1 MDNKNLLKGTMVY
14 TFSNILTKMG
24 SLIFLP
30 IMTRILTQEQF
41 GIIGT
46 LSPITTLFTV
56 LLGLGLYNAQMKK
69 YVELKENENELGS
82 YMFTVTA
89 IVITINALLFL
100 FLLTP
105 IAEKWFSYIIDLKT
119 ISYRPL
125 ILISIFT
132 AFINAL
138 NTLAI
143 TLFRMKKMY
152 VKVAIG
158 TLISFFTNYILA
170 VYFIKTLKLGVFG
183 NQMAN
188 LIAVGVLLIYCF
200 KDYFLKFK
208 FKVKK
213 EYIGYSMKNGLPLI
227 FIELT
232 DQIVNFDIHFLHS
245 K

>member
-14 TFSNILTKMG
+14 TFANILTKMG

-143 TLFRMKKMY
+143 QLFRM
-152 VKVAIG
+152 
-158 TLISFFTNYILA
+158 
-170 VYFIKTLKLGVFG
+170 
-183 NQMAN
+183 
-188 LIAVGVLLIYCF
+188 
-200 KDYFLKFK
+200 
-208 FKVKK
+208 
-213 EYIGYSMKNGLPLI
+213 
-227 FIELT
+227 
-232 DQIVNFDIHFLHS
+232 
-245 K
+245 